1 MNKKATLRAASW
13 LAAAGILLA
22 ANGAAFGDAPAINA
36 NAFAE
41 VFNKAAKD
49 NHLQNTAKLEKCKSG
64 FRFRAWCRYRISPRT
79 IIVVTARTASAPVR
93 TVTVLTSGKDNLP
106 QNATED
112 EPLWPVVLQIL
123 SPEQTPEQ
131 RKDSVNKLLAAVK
144 GDRASVTAKIGAIQ
158 YSAFADPK
166 FGIWLEANLSAA
178 STITERIR
186 NWRKQFS
193 DWRK

>member
-1 MNKKATLRAASW
+1 MTKKATLQAASW
-13 LAAAGILLA
+13 LAAAGFLLA
-22 ANGAAFGDAPAINA
+22 ANGFAFGDAPAIKA

-41 VFNKAAKD
+41 AFDKAAKE
-49 NHLQNTAKLEKCKSG
+49 NHLENTAKLEKCKSG

-79 IIVVTARTASAPVR
+79 IIVVTARTTSAPAR
-93 TVTVLTSGKDNLP
+93 TVTILTSGKDNLAP
-106 QNATED
+106 IAAEN
-112 EPLWPVVLQIL
+112 EPLWLATLQIL

-144 GDRASVTAKIGAIQ
+144 GDRAGITATIGAVR

-166 FGIWLEANLSAA
+166 FGIWLDANLSA
-178 STITERIR
+178 TRTVTERIR